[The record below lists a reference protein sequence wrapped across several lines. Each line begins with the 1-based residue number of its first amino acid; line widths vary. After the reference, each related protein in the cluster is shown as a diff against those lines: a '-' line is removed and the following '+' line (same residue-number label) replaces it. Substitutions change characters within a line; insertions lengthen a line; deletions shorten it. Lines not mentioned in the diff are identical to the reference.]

1 MKAPLQRL
9 PGPVEKQRYFKGQR
23 LVNLRAVY
31 RSGGKASF
39 HVSTAS
45 SLNTRRER
53 DTMSEREI

>member
-31 RSGGKASF
+31 RSGVKASF
-39 HVSTAS
+39 HVSTGKFVPD
-45 SLNTRRER
+45 TRELIR
-53 DTMSEREI
+53 